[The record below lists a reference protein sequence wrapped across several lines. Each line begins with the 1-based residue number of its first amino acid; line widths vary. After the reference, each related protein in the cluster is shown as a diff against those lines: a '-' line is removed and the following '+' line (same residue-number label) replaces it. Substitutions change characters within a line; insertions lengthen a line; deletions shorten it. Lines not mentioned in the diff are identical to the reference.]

1 MKSVDA
7 AQVVHSL
14 PYASIYPRQYVAHR
28 VDVLPPTSSPLST
41 EGGVESS
48 STSSSQ
54 TAVIIDGDITKPFW
68 SNIPWSS
75 DFVDIATSTTPQYTT
90 RMKVQWDQNYLYVAA
105 YLEEPHIWGTL
116 TQHNSIIYQDNDFE
130 IFVDTN
136 GSNHNY
142 KELEINALGTTWS
155 LLLNKP
161 YDDGGVEDSKRVNP
175 ITGYDMEPEIHSAV
189 QIYPRGNDSIN
200 NPSVQ
205 NTHWTVEVA
214 LPISKLMLHNPLA
227 KLPDD
232 GVYWRVNFSRVQWAY
247 DVFNKKYIKR
257 KCCQSCAIPGTEA
270 EDNWVWAKQGQVAM
284 HLPERWG
291 ILQFTTKPPPSS
303 SASSASDD
311 DASVHG
317 VEYYT
322 EWPCRCAAMAIYY
335 AMKAYHAKMGAYTS
349 NIDSLRDYSTPPFV
363 LLEGIHFNT
372 SLDDDVGI
380 VIKLTS
386 TGGYEASVT
395 IDSSTATVN
404 NERYLIVTS
413 TTTTTTTEGA
423 ENRPDDFAQQC

>member
-1 MKSVDA
+1 MKSVVEDA
-7 AQVVHSL
+7 ARVVRSL

-28 VDVLPPTSSPLST
+28 VDVLPLSSSTTLSPLST
-41 EGGVESS
+41 ERGVESS

-68 SNIPWSS
+68 SSIPWSS

-90 RMKVQWDQNYLYVAA
+90 RMKMKWDDTYLYVAA

-116 TQHNSIIYQDNDFE
+116 IEHNSVIYQDNDFE

-142 KELEINALGTTWS
+142 KEFEVNALGTTWS

-189 QIYPRGNDSIN
+189 QIYPRSNESIN

-214 LPISKLMLHNPLA
+214 LPIAKLMLHNTNA
-227 KLPDD
+227 KPPDE
-232 GVYWRVNFSRVQWAY
+232 GVYWRVNFSRAQWGF
-247 DVFNKKYIKR
+247 DIINNKYVKR
-257 KCCQSCAIPGTEA
+257 KCCQSCAIPGAEA
-270 EDNWVWAKQGQVAM
+270 EDNWVWSAQGQVAM

-291 ILQFTTKPPPSS
+291 ILQFTTKAPPSS

-311 DASVHG
+311 G
-317 VEYYT
+317 VVRGEEYYI
-322 EWPCRCAAMAIYY
+322 EWSCRCAAMAIYY

-349 NIDSLRDYSTPPFV
+349 NIDSLREYSTPPFV
-363 LLEGIHFNT
+363 LLEGVHYN
-372 SLDDDVGI
+372 SSSDDDVGI
-380 VIKLTS
+380 VINLTS
-386 TGGYEASVT
+386 KGGYEASV
-395 IDSSTATVN
+395 IMDSYTATVTD
-404 NERYLIVTS
+404 ERYLIVTTS
-413 TTTTTTTEGA
+413 T
-423 ENRPDDFAQQC
+423 ENPPDNLALQS